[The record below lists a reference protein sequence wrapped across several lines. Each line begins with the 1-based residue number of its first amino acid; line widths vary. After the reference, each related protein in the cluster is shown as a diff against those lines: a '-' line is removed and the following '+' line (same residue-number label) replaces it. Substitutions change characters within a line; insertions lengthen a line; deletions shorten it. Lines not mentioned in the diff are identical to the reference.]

1 MSHRSVLVFLAVLAL
16 TAPAC
21 QKKETAIA
29 PVTAVTDYSY
39 ARLDEVA
46 VTHIDM
52 DLTVDFDKQVISGTA
67 AFDLDNK
74 SGADVVHL
82 DTWALRVF
90 DVTSD
95 DGQEAKWVLGD
106 SLVLIGRPLSVAITP
121 KTKRIT
127 VRYETTAAARGVQ
140 WLTPQQTLGKQHPY
154 VYTQSQSIHAR
165 SWVPCQDTPANR
177 ITYTARVKVPTGL
190 LAVMSAKNPESRS
203 ADGVY
208 QFEMKQPIPSYL
220 LALAVGDIEYRKIGP
235 RTGVFSEPGMV
246 DKAAAEFS
254 DLEKMMDAAESML
267 GPYRW
272 ERYDVLVLPPSF
284 PFGGMENPRLTFA
297 TPILIAGD
305 KSLVSVI
312 VHEMSHS
319 WSGNLVTNATW
330 NDFWLNEGFTTY
342 FERRLDEVLY
352 GKEYMEMQAILGKRD
367 LDLDFAEYGADNKD
381 MVLYV
386 NLDGRDPEEVPTTC
400 AYEKGYLFLRM
411 LEESFGRE
419 HFDPFLRRYFDNH
432 AFQTMT
438 TERFVSILKEDLFDG
453 DEARYQ
459 QLLVDDWIY
468 QPGLPPNSP
477 QPKSARFE
485 QVDKQ
490 IDAFAE
496 GTPAKRLV
504 TDGWTTNEWQRF
516 LDNLPQPVKSERL
529 ADLDN
534 TFHFE
539 NMNAVVQRS
548 WFPNVIAANYKPAYP
563 ALETYLL
570 SIGRRYLLRPVYL
583 ALAATPEGL
592 AFARQVYAKARPGY
606 HSLTQQGIDIV
617 LKWNEVAAQENNDL
631 K

>member
-1 MSHRSVLVFLAVLAL
+1 MRHRCLIVLLLAFAAAMPACNKKPATV
-16 TAPAC
+16 APATTV
-21 QKKETAIA
+21 Q
-29 PVTAVTDYSY
+29 DYSY

-46 VTHIDM
+46 VTHMDM
-52 DLTVDFDKQVISGTA
+52 DLAVDFDKQVISGTA
-67 AFDLDNK
+67 AFDLANK
-74 SGADVVHL
+74 SGAEVVHL

-90 DVTSD
+90 DVTM
-95 DGQEAKWVLGD
+95 DGKATTWVLGD
-106 SLVLIGRPLSVAITP
+106 SVPLIGRPLSVAITP
-121 KTKRIT
+121 DTKRIT
-127 VRYETTAAARGVQ
+127 VRYETTVDARGVQ
-140 WLTPQQTLGKQHPY
+140 WLNPQQTLGKQQPY

-177 ITYTARVKVPTGL
+177 ITYTARVKVPMGL

-208 QFEMKQPIPSYL
+208 SFEMKQPIPSYL
-220 LALAVGDIEYRKIGP
+220 LALAVGDIEYRSIGP

-254 DLEKMMDAAESML
+254 DLEQMMDAAESML

-312 VHEMSHS
+312 VHEMAHS

-352 GKEYMEMQAILGKRD
+352 GREYMEMQALLGRRD
-367 LDLDFAEYGADNKD
+367 LDLDFEEYGADNKD
-381 MVLYV
+381 MALYV

-419 HFDPFLRRYFDNH
+419 HFDPFLRRYFDSH

-438 TERFVSILKEDLFDG
+438 TAKFIAYLKQDLFHG
-453 DEARYQ
+453 DDAKYAE
-459 QLLVDDWIY
+459 LHVNEWIY
-468 QPGLPPNSP
+468 APGLPANSP
-477 QPKSARFE
+477 KPRSKRFE
-485 QVDKQ
+485 EVDAQ

-496 GTPAKRLV
+496 GKPAKSLN
-504 TDGWTTNEWQRF
+504 TEGWTTNEWQRF
-516 LDNLPQPVKSERL
+516 LDNLPQPVAPARL
-529 ADLDN
+529 ADLDR

-548 WFPNVIAANYKPAYP
+548 WFPNVIAANYQPAYP
-563 ALETYLL
+563 ALEKFLL
-570 SIGRRYLLRPVYL
+570 SIGRRYLLRPVYQ
-583 ALAATPEGL
+583 ALASTPEGL
-592 AFARQVYAKARPGY
+592 AFARRVYAQARPGY

-617 LKWNEVAAQENNDL
+617 LKWDETAAKDNNTM